1 MLASAELPPESA
13 ELTKKLRDWELE
25 QQVELQQRIRTKRSE
40 VAELLRK
47 QLEVSTKAGD
57 LDGALSIRKEIEK
70 LTGPPTGNPTSSQS
84 DKTHSEQEV
93 QDWLSAQRIKIDFEG
108 EAAKDNNGEI
118 HFLEFDLKAMEGLW
132 DRGKDTQVYRRPI
145 EITPEGHVRFY
156 PGGKGPESRYWDIE
170 PELKRSKGDVE
181 CFPGGAGEYEAT
193 PKTK

>member
-93 QDWLSAQRIKIDFEG
+93 QDWLSARNYSGQKSKE
-108 EAAKDNNGEI
+108 NTCTMEI
-118 HFLEFDLKAMEGLW
+118 IGLF
-132 DRGKDTQVYRRPI
+132 VFS
-145 EITPEGHVRFY
+145 V
-156 PGGKGPESRYWDIE
+156 
-170 PELKRSKGDVE
+170 L
-181 CFPGGAGEYEAT
+181 FPTNARAT
-193 PKTK
+193 Y